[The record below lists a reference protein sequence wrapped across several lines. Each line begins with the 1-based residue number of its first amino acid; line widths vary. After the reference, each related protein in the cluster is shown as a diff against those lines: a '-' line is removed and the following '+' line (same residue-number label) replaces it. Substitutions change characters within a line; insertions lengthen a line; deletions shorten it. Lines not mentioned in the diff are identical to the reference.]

1 MEILR
6 FEDQGPS
13 APHRKKSSR
22 GFLIVG
28 LIATLF
34 GISSAFASSTIQING
49 GNAINLSQGVQAV
62 TGCDP
67 QIGLLPQTQLSD
79 SLTSFNF
86 SSLRVGYHYNSDAA
100 WGIANQVDTSTVPSC
115 LGKSLKVQ
123 FYKKSNSGGAP
134 SALTCSQMGASDALG
149 TALVLAGEIS
159 IDGSQGNSYWKCDSS
174 AIYFKVKEDY
184 ALINFEKGFD
194 PGLFD
199 AITLESVDT
208 NY

>member
-6 FEDQGPS
+6 FEDEARLAPS
-13 APHRKKSSR
+13 RKKSSR
-22 GFLIVG
+22 GLLVTG

-67 QIGLLPQTQLSD
+67 QIGLFPQTQLSD

-86 SSLRVGYHYNSDAA
+86 SSLKVGYHYNGDAV
-100 WGIANQVDTSTVPSC
+100 WGIANQVDTSTAPSC

-123 FYKKSNSGGAP
+123 FYKKSETGGSP
-134 SALTCSQMGASDALG
+134 TALTCLQMGGSDSGGVALSAAG
-149 TALVLAGEIS
+149 KIHLAGS
-159 IDGSQGNSYWKCDSS
+159 VSDSTWKCESS

-184 ALINFEKGFD
+184 ADITFDKGFD
-194 PGLFD
+194 PGSFD

-208 NY
+208 TY